1 MQLLIPKSLT
11 LMVILCFM
19 SVTCFGVVLSAP
31 SIGIV
36 FAQQTPDFPLQSIE
50 EDTPF
55 TTAGDVAALTVR
67 NVSSGS
73 GSICEGC
80 QVFVYNTGASPIGDV
95 GVAYTPSSPLDLTG
109 AKRLVFFARG
119 ELGGEVIRFAII
131 GNQSVSNSTAP
142 FENLKYAVE
151 SNDITLN
158 GDWKRYEFDL
168 KGLDLSSVAS
178 PFAMI
183 ISDHRNSSRGEQPDF
198 ETPGVDTNVNHIT
211 YYFKGLSIDD
221 QENLTPPLPENQTA
235 SAANQTTPATLS
247 IGNETASAANQTTP
261 ATLSIGNETASA
273 ANQTAP
279 ATLSIG
285 NETASAANQT
295 APATLSIG
303 NETASAANQ
312 TAPATLS
319 IGNETASAA
328 NQTAPATLSIGN
340 ETATSTFATIP
351 SEGRAISSPQD
362 SDANPMNVINA
373 TLVSNLKGESSA
385 NSTLPIVQNASTRL
399 NPNALSLTVNALP
412 NSTTPTV
419 SSPPPESQALT
430 SQQPSLDQQIGQPAT
445 QQEIVNALPNST
457 TPTVSSPPPE
467 SQALTSQ
474 QPSLDQQIGQPATQ
488 QEIVNALPN
497 STTPTVSSPPP
508 ESQALT
514 SQQPSLDQKTGQ
526 T

>member
-1 MQLLIPKSLT
+1 
-11 LMVILCFM
+11 M

-80 QVFVYNTGASPIGDV
+80 QVLVYNTGASPIGDV

-119 ELGGEVIRFAII
+119 ELGGEVIRFAAI

-235 SAANQTTPATLS
+235 SAANQT
-247 IGNETASAANQTTP
+247 
-261 ATLSIGNETASA
+261 
-273 ANQTAP
+273 AP
-279 ATLSIG
+279 ATLS
-285 NETASAANQT
+285 
-295 APATLSIG
+295 
-303 NETASAANQ
+303 
-312 TAPATLS
+312 
-319 IGNETASAA
+319 
-328 NQTAPATLSIGN
+328 
-340 ETATSTFATIP
+340 
-351 SEGRAISSPQD
+351 
-362 SDANPMNVINA
+362 
-373 TLVSNLKGESSA
+373 
-385 NSTLPIVQNASTRL
+385 
-399 NPNALSLTVNALP
+399 
-412 NSTTPTV
+412 
-419 SSPPPESQALT
+419 
-430 SQQPSLDQQIGQPAT
+430 
-445 QQEIVNALPNST
+445 
-457 TPTVSSPPPE
+457 
-467 SQALTSQ
+467 
-474 QPSLDQQIGQPATQ
+474 
-488 QEIVNALPN
+488 
-497 STTPTVSSPPP
+497 
-508 ESQALT
+508 
-514 SQQPSLDQKTGQ
+514 
-526 T
+526 